1 MHASLHGP
9 GVHAGLHTQTLTH
22 PAACIRMLPSSVAHL
37 GSFAGEG
44 GVAERIE
51 VACRVLSNRQVTRA
65 PRARVDKSHA
75 VMARDELALHVRE
88 REHHHL
94 RADYMTINKNGT
106 INNIDDAMH
115 AK

>member
-1 MHASLHGP
+1 M
-9 GVHAGLHTQTLTH
+9 
-22 PAACIRMLPSSVAHL
+22 SVAHL

-51 VACRVLSNRQVTRA
+51 VASRVLSNCQVTRA
-65 PRARVDKSHA
+65 PRASVNKSHA
-75 VMARDELALHVRE
+75 VIARDELALHVRK

-94 RADYMTINKNGT
+94 RADYITINKNAT